1 MSWHFS
7 QALVEEYL
15 AATSSDGAPFAPS
28 NGNPTPQAYCSPD
41 RMTAC
46 SRLSRFGMTFAPL
59 TDDHGADLL
68 TWYRAAFP
76 ARTSAPPE
84 KAQESTASAADSG
97 VKWRESSVKYD
108 PATSSWKTHLCLW
121 EEALPWSSVTLPR
134 WGMTVN
140 GVVYQHPT
148 QERPISGTGSGLW
161 PTPTQDSATER
172 TSKYAQG
179 GTPLTMAVKMWQ
191 TPVADDSCN
200 RPNGK
205 WNSRGEPKLS
215 AQVKLYPTPCARD
228 YFPPHTPEYIAKK
241 KAQGHGMSNLNDY
254 VAKWPTP
261 TVNDSKNSTLPP
273 SQINHDNIPGA
284 LIRNGEAPGGQLNPT
299 WVEWLMGWPLG
310 WTDLK
315 PLEMDK
321 FREWQQQHGGF

>member
-7 QALVEEYL
+7 QALVAEYL

-59 TDDHGADLL
+59 TDDHGAELL

-76 ARTSAPPE
+76 ARTSALPE
-84 KAQESTASAADSG
+84 KAQASTAPEVDSG
-97 VKWRESSVKYD
+97 AKWRESSVKYD

-121 EEALPWSSVTLPR
+121 DEALPWSSVTLPR

-148 QERPISGTGSGLW
+148 LARPISGTGSGLW
-161 PTPTQDSATER
+161 PTPNVPN
-172 TSKYAQG
+172 G
-179 GTPLTMAVKMWQ
+179 GRSCKHVTDWRGKTAYHNGKKVQVGLEHAAKMW
-191 TPVADDSCN
+191 
-200 RPNGK
+200 
-205 WNSRGEPKLS
+205 
-215 AQVKLYPTPCARD
+215 PTPCARD

-254 VAKWPTP
+254 VAMWPTP

-284 LIRNGEAPGGQLNPT
+284 LIRDGETRGGQLNPE

-315 PLEMDK
+315 PLATDK